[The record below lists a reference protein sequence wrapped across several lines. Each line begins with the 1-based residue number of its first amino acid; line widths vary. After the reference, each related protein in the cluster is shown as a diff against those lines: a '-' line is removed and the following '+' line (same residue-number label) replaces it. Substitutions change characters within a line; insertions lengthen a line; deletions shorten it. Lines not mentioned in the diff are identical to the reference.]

1 MHQYHNSAW
10 LDRVIDV
17 CLKETVS
24 SALAAVALQDH
35 LISSWSLDVGHTPST
50 SSNRLTSLS
59 HSYLEGRRQRRGRVS
74 GMNCTNKYKTNQM
87 AVLYGMPTI
96 QYSTW
101 SARLSVWRQF
111 TSCIRRYLVSCAC
124 NGVMS
129 ALSAVL
135 LIYSF
140 QFRPGFLPHLSGFLY
155 RA

>member
-96 QYSTW
+96 QYLAQRTQ
-101 SARLSVWRQF
+101 LSVHKLKDLF
-111 TSCIRRYLVSCAC
+111 
-124 NGVMS
+124 
-129 ALSAVL
+129 VL
-135 LIYSF
+135 KLTL
-140 QFRPGFLPHLSGFLY
+140 PG
-155 RA
+155 